1 MPLTFQGIFIL
12 FRIVTSFLFPR
23 PYPILIPANPNDL
36 VNERKT
42 KRLLYFF
49 KYLTTDCLGSDSSMK
64 HSSTKTKVDLFCDV
78 TIIFCIFFLEIRIP
92 VGLFGLH
99 MNMHPFLGI
108 FLIKV
113 SRSWFR
119 FIVLKNINLE
129 PCSFAATSYSLNVG
143 IGISTGVFLFRK
155 A

>member
-99 MNMHPFLGI
+99 MNMHPVATAFFKKTDTPSSELT
-108 FLIKV
+108 
-113 SRSWFR
+113 SS
-119 FIVLKNINLE
+119 KNVNSK
-129 PCSFAATSYSLNVG
+129 PCSFAAT
-143 IGISTGVFLFRK
+143 
-155 A
+155 